1 MLTQFIGFSMNNLA
15 TILDL
20 FKYIPSNFNL
30 VKSFF
35 LSFSD
40 LHVADGVVISLST
53 SRVHE
58 LRGTTDSLSI
68 GDIDCEWIIDLAE
81 SIGSEDTILSY
92 LYVEFVNYQKSKKQK
107 GLTVFKTLSCSVDQF
122 TYLKDNSKL
131 FNRLHSAGQLEVLVT
146 ASGDEKRIHIFQ

>member
-1 MLTQFIGFSMNNLA
+1 MNIYRHLMRLMFFFCIQKDEMLTQFIGFNMNNLA

-68 GDIDCEWIIDLAE
+68 GDIDCEWIIDLAG

-92 LYVEFVNYQKSKKQK
+92 LYVAFVNYQKSKKQK
-107 GLTVFKTLSCSVDQF
+107 GSTVFKTFLSYINYQLQNKLLSLQALV
-122 TYLKDNSKL
+122 SK
-131 FNRLHSAGQLEVLVT
+131 
-146 ASGDEKRIHIFQ
+146 